1 MLLLAGKDLAQAEF
15 AAVLECTKAE
25 EAHTHHDGDGGTDG
39 QDANADGGIHG
50 AEVTN
55 RIAQHEWDG

>member
-25 EAHTHHDGDGGTDG
+25 EAYAHHDGDGGTDG
-39 QDANADGGIHG
+39 KDANADGGIHG

-55 RIAQHEWDG
+55 RITQHEWDG